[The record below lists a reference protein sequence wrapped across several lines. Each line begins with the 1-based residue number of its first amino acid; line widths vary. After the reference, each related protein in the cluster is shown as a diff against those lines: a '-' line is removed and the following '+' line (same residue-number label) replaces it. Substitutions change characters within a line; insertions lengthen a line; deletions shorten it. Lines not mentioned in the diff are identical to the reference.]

1 MILTDVLEAYIR
13 WAPDPTI
20 FDLGGWGPR
29 WYGLFFA
36 GSFLVS
42 IYIMTWVFKVEGKT
56 QQDLDRLSVLIIA
69 CTVIGARLGHCIF
82 YDPEYYLFRHPE
94 KIIAIW
100 EGGLASHGAT
110 FAIIFG
116 VWWYSSARPDQPF
129 LWVADRLVIPIAFC
143 AIAVRLGNFMNSEIC
158 GLPTALPW
166 GVTFA
171 ADHLGPGADCYC
183 DGTTVVARHP
193 TQLYEAISY
202 LGLFI
207 WLLVRYNKYRS
218 SLPLGS
224 NTGILLT
231 VLFTARFLIEF
242 VKVDQ
247 EAYTGVLPINTGQLL
262 SLPLIALGL
271 YIWLRA
277 RKTAQA

>member
-1 MILTDVLEAYIR
+1 
-13 WAPDPTI
+13 
-20 FDLGGWGPR
+20 
-29 WYGLFFA
+29 
-36 GSFLVS
+36 
-42 IYIMTWVFKVEGKT
+42 
-56 QQDLDRLSVLIIA
+56 
-69 CTVIGARLGHCIF
+69 
-82 YDPEYYLFRHPE
+82 
-94 KIIAIW
+94 
-100 EGGLASHGAT
+100 
-110 FAIIFG
+110 
-116 VWWYSSARPDQPF
+116 
-129 LWVADRLVIPIAFC
+129 
-143 AIAVRLGNFMNSEIC
+143 
-158 GLPTALPW
+158 
-166 GVTFA
+166 
-171 ADHLGPGADCYC
+171 
-183 DGTTVVARHP
+183 VARHP